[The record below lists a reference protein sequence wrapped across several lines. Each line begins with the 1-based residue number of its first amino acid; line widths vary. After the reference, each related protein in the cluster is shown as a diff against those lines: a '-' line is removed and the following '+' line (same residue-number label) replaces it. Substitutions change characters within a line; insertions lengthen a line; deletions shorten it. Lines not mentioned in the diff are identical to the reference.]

1 MVMMPVVLVPWS
13 LPVDKK
19 YLRLKP
25 FNDVPPNALL
35 IQDSQIHK
43 KAIYGLLF
51 EALLDCQ
58 YKELEK
64 H

>member
-1 MVMMPVVLVPWS
+1 MSVVPFWG
-13 LPVDKK
+13 LPVDNEH
-19 YLRLKP
+19 LRLKH
-25 FNDVPPNALL
+25 FNDLLPDALL